1 VKLIYI
7 ANARLPTEKA
17 HGYQIVK
24 MCEAFSELGVKV
36 LLLHSRRHQDDRRMK
51 NRTVFEYYQLNPSFE
66 VRTLPNPDAL
76 RIERFFPSRSFIWFF
91 FLHGLLW
98 GFYAA
103 LKARKERADL
113 FYTRDIALAFWL
125 TRLGLPTVFEGHTV
139 PKRARGWLLHQM
151 AHHPHLRLV
160 VLLTSHL
167 KESFAELGFDQERLA
182 VFPDGVDLS
191 LFSDLPDKQESRRR
205 LNLSGD
211 LPIIGYIGRF
221 QTMGREKGIPQLIEA
236 MAHLPSIN
244 GKVPLLLCVGGPMS
258 RVRDYLEL
266 ADSAGIPRQMLRF
279 VDRVPNRDVPLWLS
293 ALDVAV
299 MPFPE
304 TEHYKYFMSPLKLFE
319 YMAAGVPIVATD
331 LPSIREILQHDRD
344 AWLVPPEN
352 PESLGRGIST
362 LLQNR
367 DRATRISRSAKERV
381 KRYTWSK
388 RAEGILK
395 KVQKAG

>member
-1 VKLIYI
+1 
-7 ANARLPTEKA
+7 
-17 HGYQIVK
+17 
-24 MCEAFSELGVKV
+24 
-36 LLLHSRRHQDDRRMK
+36 
-51 NRTVFEYYQLNPSFE
+51 
-66 VRTLPNPDAL
+66 
-76 RIERFFPSRSFIWFF
+76 
-91 FLHGLLW
+91 
-98 GFYAA
+98 
-103 LKARKERADL
+103 
-113 FYTRDIALAFWL
+113 
-125 TRLGLPTVFEGHTV
+125 
-139 PKRARGWLLHQM
+139 
-151 AHHPHLRLV
+151 
-160 VLLTSHL
+160 
-167 KESFAELGFDQERLA
+167 
-182 VFPDGVDLS
+182 
-191 LFSDLPDKQESRRR
+191 
-205 LNLSGD
+205 
-211 LPIIGYIGRF
+211 
-221 QTMGREKGIPQLIEA
+221 
-236 MAHLPSIN
+236 
-244 GKVPLLLCVGGPMS
+244 MS
-258 RVRDYLEL
+258 SVRDYLEL
-266 ADSAGIPRQMLRF
+266 ADSAGIPRKMLRF

-344 AWLVPPEN
+344 VWLVPPEN